1 MACVR
6 NGIPSSINN
15 AVKKEKKKKKEVTE
29 KKCFLSKTQSL
40 KTIMFE
46 SGENNEKRR

>member
-1 MACVR
+1 MREKWDSLKHKQCCEKR
-6 NGIPSSINN
+6 
-15 AVKKEKKKKKEVTE
+15 KKEKKEVTE

-46 SGENNEKRR
+46 SGENNEKRRW

>member
-15 AVKKEKKKKKEVTE
+15 AVKKEKRKKEVTE

>member
-15 AVKKEKKKKKEVTE
+15 AVKKEKKEVTE

>member
-1 MACVR
+1 MR
-6 NGIPSSINN
+6 
-15 AVKKEKKKKKEVTE
+15 EKWDSLKHKQCCEKRKKEVTE